1 MKAFPKEEV
10 VAICKFYEIDLQQ
23 LASTL
28 DLTLEFYKRNN
39 GIFLCIAAK
48 ALPLEKK
55 FIKACQELIC
65 LPFPAEANTFSSYA
79 RHLHRDSGSME
90 MDVGFDQLTDAE
102 QRTVKIRYYTK
113 VVELLKSWS

>member
-28 DLTLEFYKRNN
+28 DLALEFYKRNN

-48 ALPLEKK
+48 GLPLEKK

-65 LPFPAEANTFSSYA
+65 LPFPEGTGTFCGYA
-79 RHLHRDSGSME
+79 RHLHRESDCME
-90 MDVGFDQLTDAE
+90 IFTGIDQLTRAE
-102 QRTVKIRYYTK
+102 QHAVKVRYYTK